1 MVPIRPTGISAT
13 NILANRMLAEVVEF
27 ITFSAE
33 CADEVRLEPAC
44 VLGSLFAPPGAA
56 QENCFMSL
64 PMSAILTMGALVWVL
79 LASERLQDSSVRFA
93 TESLTSG
100 GSTYSG
106 NVL

>member
-1 MVPIRPTGISAT
+1 MRSGLNLRVY
-13 NILANRMLAEVVEF
+13 
-27 ITFSAE
+27 
-33 CADEVRLEPAC
+33 
-44 VLGSLFAPPGAA
+44 LGPSSPHQG
-56 QENCFMSL
+56 QHRGNCFMSL

>member
-1 MVPIRPTGISAT
+1 
-13 NILANRMLAEVVEF
+13 
-27 ITFSAE
+27 
-33 CADEVRLEPAC
+33 
-44 VLGSLFAPPGAA
+44 
-56 QENCFMSL
+56 MSL